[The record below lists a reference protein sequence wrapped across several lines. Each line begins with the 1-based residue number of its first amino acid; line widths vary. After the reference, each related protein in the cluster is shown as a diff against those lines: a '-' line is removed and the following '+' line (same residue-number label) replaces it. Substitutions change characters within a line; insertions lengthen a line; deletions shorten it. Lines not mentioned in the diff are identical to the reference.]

1 MSEFKI
7 FEAPIH
13 TANELRHNGRDLNLK
28 ESINSF
34 PIRALHDK

>member
-1 MSEFKI
+1 MSESKL

-13 TANELRHNGRDLNLK
+13 TANELRRNGPDLNLK

-34 PIRALHDK
+34 PIRALHGK